1 MPPRALPTTLSD
13 ILSSTTDN
21 RVLEARQLADKA
33 ARAFTF
39 TYSRSNDA
47 QSSNSLHARQN
58 NNGGNIVAIPTVYAG
73 LNSGPAPG
81 VVVGIVLGSVLGF
94 LFLLWLFMV
103 LSKGAGGFV
112 TANQDEEESVVITR
126 ERRRDRSHRSSRSQR
141 GPEMSRS
148 SPRRDRVYRQ
158 ERIIRDF
165 PPAAR
170 SPSRSRVR
178 ETVIVDD
185 LPPRER
191 RVDGD
196 DIVEVIEEH
205 SDINPPRRKSRR
217 GSGYRSVEQHPPD
230 IAGGFRPVD
239 PSQFAGGNYRQQRV
253 R

>member
-1 MPPRALPTTLSD
+1 MPPRAFQVASTNP
-13 ILSSTTDN
+13 LSSTSDS
-21 RVLEARQLADKA
+21 RVLEARQPAAKA

-47 QSSNSLHARQN
+47 NSNSIHARQSN
-58 NNGGNIVAIPTVYAG
+58 GNIVAIPTVYAG
-73 LNSGPAPG
+73 LDSGPAPG
-81 VVVGIVLGSVLGF
+81 VVVGIVLGSVIGF
-94 LFLLWLFMV
+94 LFLLWLFSV

-112 TANQDEEESVVITR
+112 TANQDEEESVVVTR
-126 ERRRDRSHRSSRSQR
+126 ERRRDRSDRSRRSR
-141 GPEMSRS
+141 GPEMSRA

-178 ETVIVDD
+178 EAVIVDD
-185 LPPRER
+185 LPPPRER
-191 RVDGD
+191 RVEGD

-217 GSGYRSVEQHPPD
+217 GSGYRSVETPPS
-230 IAGGFRPVD
+230 ISGGFRPVD
-239 PSQFAGGNYRQQRV
+239 PYQFAGGNYRQQRV